1 MAKGRNDNLCFHLH
15 PYFVYV
21 SNGGSSE
28 SSLLDNVISSK
39 ISGAGH
45 ALIHRGGGWGG
56 GRGYGPPPEKSQKY
70 RVS

>member
-1 MAKGRNDNLCFHLH
+1 M
-15 PYFVYV
+15 YV

-28 SSLLDNVISSK
+28 SLLLDNVIRSK

-45 ALIHRGGGWGG
+45 VRIQRGGGWGVG
-56 GRGYGPPPEKSQKY
+56 GPPPEKSQKY